1 LFLDHAPAGDG
12 ILSALALLAVVA
24 ETGQSLAALAA
35 CMRKFPQVLRNVPV
49 VRRPPLESVAGLP
62 DRVRELEREMDGTG
76 RILIRYSGTEPLAR
90 VMIEGPDGD
99 RIHGMAEELARLIH
113 AAIGA

>member
-1 LFLDHAPAGDG
+1 
-12 ILSALALLAVVA
+12 
-24 ETGQSLAALAA
+24 
-35 CMRKFPQVLRNVPV
+35 
-49 VRRPPLESVAGLP
+49 VAGLP